1 MLLVDAFNLIHASRD
16 LTGVADLLSR
26 LASGRHAGRD
36 ITLVCDG
43 SVEPRDAH
51 EQAVVTRCLSGS
63 RSRRVLYAGPHREAD
78 DLIEDLL
85 REARD
90 AARIT
95 LVSSDRRLRQAAARA
110 GAGCI
115 ESRDFLRDLEED
127 GVRRAARAE
136 RPDPVLDR
144 ASVAWW
150 MAEFGLAPRRDP
162 PTPTPTHTHTPSPF
176 AAPNSP
182 EFLPAP
188 RPPVGPAPN
197 GPAARPRPL
206 APPAPDLNPL
216 HADLHPEAFP
226 PEDLDMER
234 WLRSHPPGPGGKTG

>member
-26 LASGRHAGRD
+26 LAFGRHAGKD

-78 DLIEDLL
+78 DLIEELL

-90 AARIT
+90 PSRVT
-95 LVSSDRRLRQAAARA
+95 LVSSDRRLRQAAARV
-110 GAGCI
+110 GAACV
-115 ESRDFLRDLEED
+115 ESRDFLRDLDED
-127 GVRRAARAE
+127 GARRARLHE
-136 RPDPVLDR
+136 RPEPVLDR

-150 MAEFGLAPRRDP
+150 MGEFGLGPRREAPTISTP
-162 PTPTPTHTHTPSPF
+162 PTPATPPAPFPAPAITASRSPHSPQAPSRKPPSPLT
-176 AAPNSP
+176 PH
-182 EFLPAP
+182 
-188 RPPVGPAPN
+188 G
-197 GPAARPRPL
+197 
-206 APPAPDLNPL
+206 PDLNPL
-216 HADLHPEAFP
+216 HADLHPEAFS

-234 WLRSHPPGPGGKTG
+234 WLRARPPPPSL